1 MSLETSGQFIFLQ
14 NILRQTAG
22 ALTWPWGKTVNMYI
36 QYYNPLFCFLH
47 SSPDDK
53 FLGSLIF
60 SVLITESSDNYTK
73 FGQNAMAVM

>member
-1 MSLETSGQFIFLQ
+1 MALGQDCKHVHSVLQ
-14 NILRQTAG
+14 SH
-22 ALTWPWGKTVNMYI
+22 V
-36 QYYNPLFCFLH
+36 FFLH